1 MLAVDLT
8 LVMLISFFYN
18 SRWRI
23 CCASPIFCQSQQVLH
38 AQLLASGTPGLI
50 NLPQIQRQVGRLSVM
65 STRASAATL
74 ETATKQNVGAAASK
88 SQTHVGLNS
97 GHHMP
102 LVGWGTSGANG
113 DECIKATKAAIEAG
127 YRVGVDA
134 AAVSNCNDT
143 TMAARFKRCASGM

>member
-1 MLAVDLT
+1 MAHLLCVTA
-8 LVMLISFFYN
+8 
-18 SRWRI
+18 
-23 CCASPIFCQSQQVLH
+23 FCQSQQVLH
-38 AQLLASGTPGLI
+38 APLLTSGSPGLI
-50 NLPQIQRQVGRLSVM
+50 ILPQVQRQVGRFSAM

-127 YRVGVDA
+127 YRVGVNGTA
-134 AAVSNCNDT
+134 AS
-143 TMAARFKRCASGM
+143 